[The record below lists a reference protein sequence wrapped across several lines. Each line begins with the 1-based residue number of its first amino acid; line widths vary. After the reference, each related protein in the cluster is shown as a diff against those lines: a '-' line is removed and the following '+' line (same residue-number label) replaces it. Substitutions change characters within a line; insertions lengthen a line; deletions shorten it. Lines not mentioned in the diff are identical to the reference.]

1 MINEIFKAL
10 FACDCCGGCGGCGN
24 PYNYH
29 IETGYKVNKFR
40 HIKSIYLTGRVNKYI
55 II

>member
-1 MINEIFKAL
+1 MHKNVCAAQVAQTMLI
-10 FACDCCGGCGGCGN
+10 
-24 PYNYH
+24 
-29 IETGYKVNKFR
+29 TGDKVNKFR